1 MSYSGM
7 FSMDM
12 FEIFPTNKMT
22 FDRKI
27 NAIIRL
33 VVILCFLGYI
43 ITQSPTFIITGIC
56 TIIAIYVLYFY
67 QTNKERMYGGSGN
80 NNMKEGFE
88 EIKSKEQMN
97 KHISTEYTQTTKS
110 NPFSN
115 VLMNEYTDNPERKA
129 AAPAFNPV
137 VMDSITSNIK
147 QMVQGENPTIE
158 NSSHQ
163 LFGGL
168 YEKFDLD
175 QSNRAFFSTANTKIP
190 NDQGSF
196 ADFLY
201 GDMPSGKLNGEQRVK
216 DNLRYNLY

>member
-1 MSYSGM
+1 MSYNEM
-7 FSMDM
+7 FTMEM
-12 FEIFPTNKMT
+12 FEIYPTNKMT
-22 FDRKI
+22 FERKI

-33 VVILCFLGYI
+33 VVILCFLGYL

-56 TIIAIYVLYFY
+56 TIIAIYVLYYY
-67 QTNKERMYGGSGN
+67 QRNKERMYGSVN
-80 NNMKEGFE
+80 SLMKEGFE

-97 KHISTEYTQTTKS
+97 RHISEEYTPTKKD
-110 NPFSN
+110 NPFGN
-115 VLMNEYTDNPERKA
+115 VLMNEYTDNPNRKA

-137 VMDSITSNIK
+137 VMDDITSNVK
-147 QMVQGENPTIE
+147 KMVQNENPTIE

-168 YEKFDLD
+168 YEKFELD